1 MGAQSETSSAIQLE
15 PTQRCAMRV
24 FLGSW
29 VTSQLATNRLSTT
42 IYASRGVLKVGGSLE
57 RAAARSVW
65 SGTNITPMRVGRTAL
80 CRTTSFHDDDMDV

>member
-57 RAAARSVW
+57 RAA
-65 SGTNITPMRVGRTAL
+65 TPERLERNEHHSYAGWPYCPL
-80 CRTTSFHDDDMDV
+80 PHYLFS